1 MATGPDQA
9 VAPAQPQPPGEPPAA
24 LEFPR
29 WPLWLPVAAIGCGLS
44 AGLVIVGLLSAV
56 LSAAGVDK
64 SGTSPGLTAGG
75 TAIVDL
81 AVVAAC
87 VLLAAMTTRPRAWQF
102 GLRSAPLGYTAA
114 IAGIGVLAFFLFSLV
129 YGAIVQP
136 KSPQKTIENLGADQN
151 TALLVSG
158 ALVVILI
165 APVCEELFFRGFLYR
180 TLRLRMPMW
189 AAALIDGVVFGIVHG
204 SSTAISA
211 LPILAVLGIVFCWVY
226 ERTGTLFATIALHA
240 LNNTISYGATTDNG
254 WATALVVGAVV
265 VGGCVVGVKRA
276 PNGVARLAKSGG

>member
-1 MATGPDQA
+1 MALGPDQA
-9 VAPAQPQPPGEPPAA
+9 VAPPPPPPPPDQPQDPYAP
-24 LEFPR
+24 PR
-29 WPLWLPVAAIGCGLS
+29 WPLWLPLAAIGCGLS
-44 AGLVIVGLLSAV
+44 AGLVIVGLLAAV
-56 LSAAGVDK
+56 LSATGVDK

-75 TAIVDL
+75 TAIVDI

-87 VLLAAMTTRPRAWQF
+87 VLLAAMTARPRAWQF

-136 KSPQKTIENLGADQN
+136 KNPQKTVENLGADTN
-151 TALLVSG
+151 TALLISG
-158 ALVVILI
+158 AVVVILV

-180 TLRLRMPMW
+180 ILRLRIPMW
-189 AAALIDGVVFGIVHG
+189 AAALVDGILFGIVHG
-204 SSTAISA
+204 SSTSISA

-254 WATALVVGAVV
+254 WVAALVVGAVV
-265 VGGCVVGVKRA
+265 IGGCLIGVKRA
-276 PNGVARLAKSGG
+276 PHGVARMAPS